1 MKINHSIQ
9 LKDNKLKHFLNIK
22 TLPKSHILN
31 IISKAEVFHNNS
43 EISKYPGKVVA
54 SLFFEPSTRTK
65 TTFELASKKI
75 AADFIN
81 IDISNSS
88 TLKGE
93 SILDMIKTIE
103 AMSCQMFVVRH
114 SVPGTA
120 HYIAESVSDNI
131 AVINAGDGSN
141 EHPTQAM
148 LDMFTIK
155 KHKGNFENLKVSIVG
170 DILHS
175 RVAKSLIYALNILE
189 TKEINIVG
197 PEKLIPDNYKEMNV
211 KYFSNMNKGIK
222 DADVIIMLRLQKE
235 RMHDALIS
243 MDSYYKDYGLN
254 QQRLSYSKKDVI
266 VMHPGP
272 INRGIEIESSVADGP
287 NSVILNQVSYGIS
300 EEWLLCQ
307 YYLITIKHVFK
318 LY

>member
-1 MKINHSIQ
+1 MKINHNIQ
-9 LKDNKLKHFLNIK
+9 LIDGKLKHFLNINN
-22 TLPKSHILN
+22 LPKSYIED
-31 IISKAEVFHNNS
+31 IIHRAEKFHGNS
-43 EISKYPGKVVA
+43 NVANYKGRVVA

-65 TTFELASKKI
+65 TTFELATKKI
-75 AADFIN
+75 LSDFIN
-81 IDISNSS
+81 IDIANSS
-88 TLKGE
+88 TSKGE
-93 SILDMIKTIE
+93 SIIDMIKTIE
-103 AMSCQMFVVRH
+103 AMNCNMFVVRH

-120 HYIAESVSDNI
+120 HYIAESVSSNI

-155 KHKGNFENLKVSIVG
+155 KHKGSFENLKVSIVG

-175 RVAKSLIYALNILE
+175 RVAKSLIYSLNTLGA
-189 TKEINIVG
+189 KQINIVG
-197 PEKLIPDNYKEMNV
+197 PEKLIPDNYAEWDVEYFRDMNE
-211 KYFSNMNKGIK
+211 GIEQS
-222 DADVIIMLRLQKE
+222 DVIIMLRLQKE

-243 MDSYYKDYGLN
+243 LDSYYEEYGLN
-254 QQRLSYSKKDVI
+254 QTRILQAKKDVI

-300 EEWLLCQ
+300 VRMAIMSILFDNNEL
-307 YYLITIKHVFK
+307 
-318 LY
+318 

>member
-1 MKINHSIQ
+1 MKINHDIQ
-9 LKDNKLKHFLNIK
+9 LRDNKLKHFLNIK
-22 TLPKSHILN
+22 NLSKSHIYE
-31 IISKAEVFHNNS
+31 IIDRAERFHNN
-43 EISKYPGKVVA
+43 ENIHKYSGKVVA

-75 AADFIN
+75 SADFIN

-103 AMSCQMFVVRH
+103 AMSCQMFIVRH

-120 HYIAESVSDNI
+120 HYIAESVSDDI

-155 KHKGNFENLKVSIVG
+155 KHKGSFENLNVAIVG

-175 RVAKSLIYALNILE
+175 RVAKSLIYALNILG
-189 TKEINIVG
+189 TKNINIVG
-197 PEKLIPDNYKEMNV
+197 PEKLIPDNYQEMNV
-211 KYFSNMNKGIK
+211 NYFSKMNDGI
-222 DADVIIMLRLQKE
+222 DDSDVIIMLRLQKE

-243 MDSYYKDYGLN
+243 MDSYYTDYGLN
-254 QQRLSYSKKDVI
+254 QVRLKKAKSDVI

-272 INRGIEIESSVADGP
+272 INRGIEIESTVADGP

-300 EEWLLCQ
+300 VRMAIMSIL
-307 YYLITIKHVFK
+307 FDNN
-318 LY
+318 

>member
-9 LKDNKLKHFLNIK
+9 LQDNKLKHFLNIK
-22 TLPKSHILN
+22 TLSKHHILD
-31 IISKAEVFHNNS
+31 IISKAEGFHNNKK
-43 EISKYPGKVVA
+43 ISKYPGKVVA

-75 AADFIN
+75 SADFIN

-120 HYIAESVSDNI
+120 HYIADSVSNNI

-155 KHKGNFENLKVSIVG
+155 KHKGSFGNLKVSIVG

-189 TKEINIVG
+189 AKEINIVG
-197 PEKLIPDNYKEMNV
+197 PKSLIPDNHNEMNV
-211 KYFSNMNKGIK
+211 NYYSDMNNGIE

-243 MDSYYKDYGLN
+243 MDSYYNDYGLN
-254 QQRLSYSKKDVI
+254 MQRLKYAKSDVI

-287 NSVILNQVSYGIS
+287 NSVILKQVSYGIS
-300 EEWLLCQ
+300 VRMAIMSML
-307 YYLITIKHVFK
+307 FDNN
-318 LY
+318 

>member
-1 MKINHSIQ
+1 MKINHDIQ
-9 LKDNKLKHFLNIK
+9 ITDNKLKHFLNINN
-22 TLPKSHILN
+22 LPKSYIQD
-31 IISKAEVFHNNS
+31 IITRAEEIHDNS
-43 EISKYPGKVVA
+43 RIKKYSGKVVA

-75 AADFIN
+75 SSDFIN

-88 TLKGE
+88 TAKGE

-103 AMSCQMFVVRH
+103 AMNCHMFVVRH

-120 HYIAESVSDNI
+120 HFIAESVSSHI
-131 AVINAGDGSN
+131 SVINAGDGSN

-155 KHKGNFENLKVSIVG
+155 KHKGDFNNLRVSIVG

-175 RVAKSLIYALNILE
+175 RVAKSLIYALDTLG
-189 TKEINIVG
+189 TKNINIVG
-197 PEKLIPDNYKEMNV
+197 PKKLIPDDYSEWNVQYYSDMNE
-211 KYFSNMNKGIK
+211 GINGS
-222 DADVIIMLRLQKE
+222 DVVIMLRLQKE

-243 MDSYYKDYGLN
+243 MDTYYDDYGLN
-254 QQRLSYSKKDVI
+254 QTRLKFAKDDVI

-272 INRGIEIESSVADGP
+272 INRGVEIESSVADGP
-287 NSVILNQVSYGIS
+287 NSLILNQVSYGIS
-300 EEWLLCQ
+300 VRMAIMSILFDNN
-307 YYLITIKHVFK
+307 K
-318 LY
+318 

>member
-9 LKDNKLKHFLNIK
+9 LQDNKLKHFLNIK
-22 TLPKSHILN
+22 TLSKHHILD
-31 IISKAEVFHNNS
+31 ILSKAESFHNN
-43 EISKYPGKVVA
+43 EKISKYPGKVVA

-75 AADFIN
+75 SADFIN

-120 HYIAESVSDNI
+120 HYIAESVSNNI

-155 KHKGNFENLKVSIVG
+155 KHKGSFDNLKVSIVG

-189 TKEINIVG
+189 AKVINIVG
-197 PEKLIPDNYKEMNV
+197 P
-211 KYFSNMNKGIK
+211 
-222 DADVIIMLRLQKE
+222 
-235 RMHDALIS
+235 
-243 MDSYYKDYGLN
+243 
-254 QQRLSYSKKDVI
+254 
-266 VMHPGP
+266 
-272 INRGIEIESSVADGP
+272 
-287 NSVILNQVSYGIS
+287 
-300 EEWLLCQ
+300 
-307 YYLITIKHVFK
+307 
-318 LY
+318 